1 MLSIYYYL
9 YRTMFAKSFIF
20 NLICDKQTT
29 QIQPT
34 FMKTFKIMM
43 AIAVA
48 IFATTSLIVSLT
60 SPIKSLLDVNVKA
73 LTQDEGGTGG
83 IGGGEG
89 SVIAYYGPNGTY
101 EVKCPKYH
109 MDPSGHIVTEFDKRK
124 GTYCERTDTTPCTPY
139 YPCS

>member
-1 MLSIYYYL
+1 
-9 YRTMFAKSFIF
+9 MFAKSFIF

-109 MDPSGHIVTEFDKRK
+109 GSFWSYSNRIRQKKR
-124 GTYCERTDTTPCTPY
+124 YIL
-139 YPCS
+139 

>member
-1 MLSIYYYL
+1 
-9 YRTMFAKSFIF
+9 
-20 NLICDKQTT
+20 
-29 QIQPT
+29 
-34 FMKTFKIMM
+34 MKTFKIMM

-89 SVIAYYGPNGTY
+89 SVIAYYGRMA
-101 EVKCPKYH
+101 H
-109 MDPSGHIVTEFDKRK
+109 MRLNAQSITWILLVI
-124 GTYCERTDTTPCTPY
+124 
-139 YPCS
+139 